1 MKRDRDH
8 ASWVAALV
16 QALEDGT
23 MLDLAPGEGVDA
35 SQAADWP
42 APRRLPGEALRAA
55 LLKPGSRSIEA
66 AVTR

>member
-1 MKRDRDH
+1 MKKDRDH

-35 SQAADWP
+35 SQAGTGPHPADCR
-42 APRRLPGEALRAA
+42 AKLSVRL
-55 LLKPGSRSIEA
+55 S
-66 AVTR
+66 